1 MLLQRLVHIWSIYF
15 IHNIRTC
22 LLVLVLHVLCAHC
35 VDYYVIIYMGPIY
48 IYTSTTVYYYILYIY
63 YLFIYLFIYTACR
76 QKINKLYNVLLWG
89 GSTQSE
95 RGAFGPCTGSGG
107 ISIVRSSPSPK
118 LMFLFCLSVKLM
130 FVFLFALSAVF

>member
-1 MLLQRLVHIWSIYF
+1 MSFVKEMILTGDQIVVK
-15 IHNIRTC
+15 T
-22 LLVLVLHVLCAHC
+22 
-35 VDYYVIIYMGPIY
+35 DIY
-48 IYTSTTVYYYILYIY
+48 IYIQYIIFYI
-63 YLFIYLFIYTACR
+63 IYLYGMRISIT
-76 QKINKLYNVLLWG
+76 NKLHNVLLWG

-95 RGAFGPCTGSGG
+95 RGAFGPCTRSGG